1 MKPDHLFCQYHDSH
15 RGLSADQVVNW
26 MIESMD
32 KQIGKLKDL
41 LNRHGHLLDPPWSA
55 PA

>member
-1 MKPDHLFCQYHDSH
+1 
-15 RGLSADQVVNW
+15 

-32 KQIGKLKDL
+32 KQIGRLKDL
-41 LNRHGHLLDPPWSA
+41 LNRHGPLLDPPWRA